1 MLIKLLRWFSGYLL
15 VHIKGYSPERFINLC
30 SNNNIL
36 IWKLKKISTGYEFYI
51 SVKGFKKLRPIVKK
65 TRTRPFIIKR
75 VGFPFIC
82 NRFKKRKFFL
92 IGILLCSIILYGLSL
107 FIWDIGME
115 GEYTNTKEIIL
126 EYLESQG
133 VYNGVLKRKIN
144 CQNIEE
150 KIRKEYVDIGWVSA
164 EIRGTRLLIKISESN
179 IIKKKEDKVKPH
191 HIIATKD
198 GIITSIV
205 TRNGTPKVK
214 IGDIVKKGDI
224 IVSGVIEIIRDNTEV
239 ISKEIVPSDAD
250 IRMKTIYNYKESLPL
265 KYIKKDY
272 TLKSK
277 KGYAISIFNRKIIL
291 YKPLKKYNKYDI
303 IVNDNNMKLSENF
316 YLPIIFHVT
325 EYKEYHEND
334 SVYTK
339 EEVTKVVQDKLDL
352 FLRKLADKGVVV
364 IENNVKITIDKKS
377 CRASGKII
385 VEESAIKEQSIDDS
399 EWRLPKTDELN
410 GDNN

>member
-1 MLIKLLRWFSGYLL
+1 MLIKLLRWFTGYLL

-36 IWKLKKISTGYEFYI
+36 IWRLKKIATGYEFYI

-75 VGFPFIC
+75 VGFPFVC

-92 IGILLCSIILYGLSL
+92 IGILLCCVILYSLSL

-133 VYNGVLKRKIN
+133 VYQGVLKKKIN

-179 IIKKKEDKVKPH
+179 IIKKKEENVKPH

-205 TRNGTPKVK
+205 TRNGTPMVKV
-214 IGDIVKKGDI
+214 GDIVKKGDI
-224 IVSGVIEIIRDNTEV
+224 IVSGVIEIIRDNTEI

-265 KYIKKDY
+265 NYRKKDY

-277 KGYAISIFNRKIIL
+277 KGFAISIFNRKIIL

-303 IVNDNNMKLSENF
+303 IVNANNMKLSKNF

-325 EYKEYHEND
+325 EYKEYYEND

-352 FLRKLADKGVVV
+352 FIRKLADKGVVV
-364 IENNVKITIDKKS
+364 IENNVKIKIDNKL

-385 VEESAIKEQSIDDS
+385 VEESAIKKQSIDDS